1 MLLTSTETKKLLAIS
16 SCELMHKRL
25 AGELKFTK
33 KGNSY
38 HYEINDNQLLLKL
51 PLAQQLINWYQK
63 KHPIDID
70 NQPESDTSISSII
83 MMTEKILSPISK

>member
-1 MLLTSTETKKLLAIS
+1 
-16 SCELMHKRL
+16 MHKRL